1 MPGTGE
7 SDCPFEVRAGTIPP
21 VPALTAY
28 DGTKL
33 AYHVRGDGDPVVCLP
48 GGPMQDAEYLGD
60 LGGLSERH
68 RLVLVDHRGT
78 GRSATPADAATY
90 RCDHLVDDVEALR
103 DHLGLARMNLLAH
116 SAGTNL
122 AVLYAARYPEH
133 VGKLVLVGPSAF
145 AVGITVSAEARCEVV
160 RLREGEPWFGP
171 AWAAFERINAGQ
183 AADSDWAAIEPF
195 RYGRWDAAAQ
205 AYHARGEERRNN
217 DAAAVF
223 AAEGA
228 FRPEATRAALATFGA
243 PVLLLA
249 GEVDVNSPP
258 SVVAELAGMFP
269 NATFVTQPGSGHFP
283 WLDDRARFTETIAS
297 FLG

>member
-1 MPGTGE
+1 M
-7 SDCPFEVRAGTIPP
+7 
-21 VPALTAY
+21 PALTAY

-33 AYHVRGDGDPVVCLP
+33 AYRVLGDGDPVVCLP
-48 GGPMQDAEYLGD
+48 GGPMQDADYLGD

-78 GRSATPADAATY
+78 GQSATPADAASY

-103 DHLGLARMNLLAH
+103 AHLGLARMNLLAH
-116 SAGTNL
+116 SAGTNI
-122 AVLYAARYPEH
+122 AVLYAARFPEH

-145 AVGITVSAEARCEVV
+145 AVGITVSAEARREVI
-160 RLREGEPWFGP
+160 RLREGEPWYGP
-171 AWAAFERINAGQ
+171 ALAAFERISAGQ
-183 AADSDWAAIEPF
+183 AADSDWAAIDPF
-195 RYGRWDAAAQ
+195 RYGRWDAATQ
-205 AYHARGEERRNN
+205 EYHARGEQRRND

-228 FRPEATRAALATFGA
+228 FQPAATRAALAAFGA

-258 SVVAELAGMFP
+258 SAVAEFAGILP

-283 WLDDRARFTETIAS
+283 WLDDPARFTATIAS